1 MDNNLLDE
9 PCDSVPLAARRFVN
23 TNENKRVM
31 CNHCLKWCD
40 NVSQFIRHVTHAK
53 LCLESYDPIFI
64 KEMKGESKLNSKRKW
79 KWANSEAI
87 NENQRGAK
95 AKKYYVTNK
104 VKCSPEGTAFR
115 QVFHPIFEELF
126 KAAKEKI
133 EAHGK
138 EHSFLTKLDV
148 DKAMDKAFTWGLME
162 EVLKESP
169 NYGGPRKEELP
180 DEAILPAVFQSM
192 EAMYKS
198 DTNFQSILRR
208 IDWKRATLSRFEA
221 RLYDTALNKAFLELY
236 NEEKIEQIKKF
247 RDESV
252 DPALNYVFLELI
264 VADGYY
270 FNDIDE
276 LGIQLED
283 QFNRARRAET
293 VRRIEATDDLPSKL
307 KPLIETILK
316 KRFKDCGL
324 EQLS

>member
-1 MDNNLLDE
+1 MDE

-53 LCLESYDPIFI
+53 RCLESYDPIFI

-115 QVFHPIFEELF
+115 HVFHPIFEELF

-169 NYGGPRKEELP
+169 SYGGPRKEELAE
-180 DEAILPAVFQSM
+180 EAILPAVFQSM
-192 EAMYKS
+192 EAMYKG
-198 DTNFQSILRR
+198 DTNFQSSLRR
-208 IDWKRATLSRFEA
+208 LDWKRATLSRFEA
-221 RLYDTALNKAFLELY
+221 RLYENALNKAYLELY
-236 NEEKIEQIKKF
+236 DQEKIKTF

-252 DPALNYVFLELI
+252 DPALDFVFLELI
-264 VADGYY
+264 VADGNY
-270 FNDIDE
+270 FNDRNDLE
-276 LGIQLED
+276 PQLEF
-283 QFNRARRAET
+283 QFNTQMRAET
-293 VRRIEATDDLPSKL
+293 ARRITATEVPSKL
-307 KPLIETILK
+307 KTLIETILK

>member
-115 QVFHPIFEELF
+115 HVFLPIFEELV

-162 EVLKESP
+162 EVIKES
-169 NYGGPRKEELP
+169 RKEELP

-192 EAMYKS
+192 EAMYKG
-198 DTNFQSILRR
+198 DTNFQSSLRR
-208 IDWKRATLSRFEA
+208 LDWKRATLSRFEA
-221 RLYDTALNKAFLELY
+221 RLYENALNKAYLELY
-236 NEEKIEQIKKF
+236 DQEKIKTF

-252 DPALNYVFLELI
+252 DPALDFVFLELI
-264 VADGYY
+264 VADGNY
-270 FNDIDE
+270 FNDRNDLE
-276 LGIQLED
+276 PQLEF
-283 QFNRARRAET
+283 QFNTQMRAET
-293 VRRIEATDDLPSKL
+293 ARRITATEVPSKL
-307 KPLIETILK
+307 KTLIETILK